1 MAAEV
6 EAIRAVAASD
16 PGAGNAFR
24 APDLGLK
31 AEVSAPR
38 FTPAELPASAPS
50 ADVGLVFEVDR
61 ASHNWIIKI
70 VDRDTHKVIREI
82 PPEEIQSL
90 RAAMQ
95 SILGT
100 LLDRTG

>member
-6 EAIRAVAASD
+6 EAVRAVAASK
-16 PGAGNAFR
+16 PRAGNAFR
-24 APDLGLK
+24 APDPGSK

-38 FTPAELPASAPS
+38 FKPAELPAGDPAPE
-50 ADVGLVFEVDR
+50 VGLVFEVDPG
-61 ASHNWIIKI
+61 SHDLIVKI
-70 VDRDTHKVIREI
+70 VDRETNKIIREI
-82 PPEEIQSL
+82 PPEEVQSL